1 MCVRFSEDA
10 HGIINVSIVMAEG
23 QKNNQFR
30 GQINKKRLTFIFFP
44 TFFYWKLHQRKKK
57 KIIKSNSIRNIHRCT
72 DSFSKITH
80 TEQYV
85 WGVTM
90 SS

>member
-1 MCVRFSEDA
+1 MMCVRFSEDA

-44 TFFYWKLHQRKKK
+44 TFFLLKASSEKKK
-57 KIIKSNSIRNIHRCT
+57 KS
-72 DSFSKITH
+72 
-80 TEQYV
+80 
-85 WGVTM
+85 
-90 SS
+90 